1 MSGKTA
7 LLMIA
12 LLFCALPPLQAA
24 EQKQKTELKQTP
36 SAYDRTRTEMT
47 SAFQRVRARI
57 SYSCMRSNEYFHQMI
72 ASFEEK
78 AAADVRNIQRKTS
91 VQSDELK
98 KKFTQ
103 SKEELSEKAGEMYK
117 KSDAVSDE
125 ISRKTAKVKEEI
137 EEMGKDF
144 YKEASKEVEKNVDS
158 LRK

>member
-7 LLMIA
+7 LLVIA

-24 EQKQKTELKQTP
+24 GQKRTPEQKQAP
-36 SAYDRTRTEMT
+36 SAYDRTRMEMN
-47 SAFQRVRARI
+47 SVFQRVNARI
-57 SYSCMRSNEYFHQMI
+57 SYSWMRSNEYFRQMV

-78 AAADVRNIQRKTS
+78 AAADARNIQLKTS
-91 VQSDELK
+91 AQSDELK
-98 KKFTQ
+98 KKFIQ
-103 SKEELSEKAGEMYK
+103 SKDELSEKAGDMYK

-125 ISRKTAKVKEEI
+125 ISRKTAKVKGEI
-137 EEMGKDF
+137 EEMGKEF

>member
-7 LLMIA
+7 LLAIA
-12 LLFCALPPLQAA
+12 LLFCALPPLQSA
-24 EQKQKTELKQTP
+24 EQKRTSELKQTP
-36 SAYDRTRTEMT
+36 SAYDRTRMEMT
-47 SAFQRVRARI
+47 SVFQRVRARV
-57 SYSCMRSNEYFHQMI
+57 SYSCMRSNEYFRQMV

-78 AAADVRNIQRKTS
+78 AATDARNIQLKTA

-137 EEMGKDF
+137 KEMGKDF

>member
-7 LLMIA
+7 LLAIA
-12 LLFCALPPLQAA
+12 LLFCAFPPLPAA
-24 EQKQKTELKQTP
+24 EKKQTPELKQTP

-47 SAFQRVRARI
+47 GVFQQVRARV
-57 SYSCMRSNEYFHQMI
+57 SYSCMRSNEYFRLMV
-72 ASFEEK
+72 ASFGEK
-78 AAADVRNIQRKTS
+78 AAEDARNIQLKTS
-91 VQSDELK
+91 AQSGELK
-98 KKFTQ
+98 KKFIQ

-125 ISRKTAKVKEEI
+125 ISRKTARVKDEI
-137 EEMGKDF
+137 EEMGKEF